1 MFRNRGEM
9 PNINPNIGGNDNGG
23 MGYRVPH
30 YSHYWNGRFIVVHYD
45 KTFVAIELIV
55 TIIIL
60 LIVGAVYLFAYQVT
74 FDDPIATIKNN
85 FLTAQLV
92 SIVVSLAVTG
102 LVTFFTKSSKE
113 NLIKNL
119 RIVAIVSILIFI
131 VLFGIKLNIDYQYNE
146 EAFGKFYEQYEQ
158 SKSNNKNSNTITF
171 GLSGVKI
178 STLKEAYISES
189 VNAYTNFSVKA
200 ILYMAIH
207 ILLIIVIF
215 YLSYRLSAIER
226 KREKLAKDDA
236 ILYDEE
242 ENVKY

>member
-1 MFRNRGEM
+1 MFKNRGEM

-119 RIVAIVSILIFI
+119 RIVAILSILIFI
-131 VLFGIKLNIDYQYNE
+131 VLFGIKLNIDYQYN
-146 EAFGKFYEQYEQ
+146 EQ